1 MQTVESLN
9 LFPVWLN
16 PGHLVATARVVLQG
30 HRIRALGVVDGERLL
45 GVVSMDGLIGQPED
59 ARLKDVMDPPQL
71 VLEADM
77 AIRRV
82 AELFVE
88 SGAERAPVMRG
99 GKFLGI
105 VTASMLLKELRRSWD
120 PLTGLSWSDGLREW
134 GIDAL
139 RNGKEIVVF
148 FVDLDDFG
156 EYNKR
161 YGHIVGDKVLQ
172 LVADTLKDFVDPRSG
187 ILVRYGGDEFAI
199 GMVGIQQEGQE
210 LARRLRSVSRD
221 LMVPEAE
228 EPVTFCVGVAGGKRT
243 RERENVHYSST
254 LDNLINLA
262 SQECILQKRNKPSI
276 VATAVAAVPE
286 PEARINES
294 ANKPIATLIQ
304 EARGQEVGVLSVIAD
319 ENSPTALTQVVLK
332 IGDAVVS
339 GVHARMGRP
348 VLESVAIAT
357 GKALQ
362 RQYEGSILTPK
373 MVNLTEGTNGERFVM
388 ITAEME
394 RNGGVVPVSGVKAVG
409 RDLYVSVA
417 EATVEAFQSK

>member
-9 LFPVWLN
+9 LLPVWLN

-30 HRIRALGVVDGERLL
+30 HRVRALGVVDNDRLM
-45 GVVSMDGLIGQPED
+45 GIVTMDGLVGQPED
-59 ARLKDVMDPPQL
+59 LPLKEVMEPPQVL
-71 VLEADM
+71 VEADTP
-77 AIRRV
+77 IRRV

-134 GIDAL
+134 GIEAL
-139 RNGKEIVVF
+139 RNGKEIVVL

-156 EYNKR
+156 DYNKR

-172 LVADTLKDFVDPRSG
+172 LVADTLKDYVDPKSG
-187 ILVRYGGDEFAI
+187 VLVRYGGDEFAI
-199 GMVGIQQEGQE
+199 GLVGIQAEGHE
-210 LARRLRSVSRD
+210 MARRIRAASQD
-221 LMVPEAE
+221 LLVPEAE
-228 EPVTFCVGVAGGKRT
+228 EPVTFCVGMAGGKRT

-262 SQECILQKRNKPSI
+262 SQECIVQKRNKPSMAVVQI
-276 VATAVAAVPE
+276 QQPATKSQDV
-286 PEARINES
+286 
-294 ANKPIATLIQ
+294 K
-304 EARGQEVGVLSVIAD
+304 VLSVIAD
-319 ENSPTALTQVVLK
+319 ENSPTALTQVVLS
-332 IGDAVVS
+332 IGDSVVS

-362 RQYEGSILTPK
+362 RHYEGNLITPK

-394 RNGGVVPVSGVKAVG
+394 RGGEAVPVSGVKTVG

-417 EATVEAFQSK
+417 EATVEAFQSKS

>member
-1 MQTVESLN
+1 
-9 LFPVWLN
+9 
-16 PGHLVATARVVLQG
+16 VATARVVLQG
-30 HRIRALGVVDGERLL
+30 HRVRALAVLDSERLM
-45 GVVSMDGLIGQPED
+45 GIVSMDGLIGQPDD
-59 ARLKDVMDPPQL
+59 ASLRDVMEPPQ
-71 VLEADM
+71 VILESDT

-88 SGAERAPVMRG
+88 QNVERAPVMRG
-99 GKFLGI
+99 GKFIGI

-134 GIDAL
+134 GIESL
-139 RNGKEIVVF
+139 RNGKEIVVM

-156 EYNKR
+156 AYNKR

-172 LVADTLKDFVDPRSG
+172 LVADSLKDYVDPREG

-199 GMVGIQQEGQE
+199 GLVGTQQEGQD
-210 LARRLRSVSRD
+210 LARRIRMVSRE
-221 LMVPEAE
+221 LVVPEAE
-228 EPVTFCVGVAGGKRT
+228 EPVTFCVGMAGGKRT

-262 SQECILQKRNKPSI
+262 SQDCITQKRNKPS
-276 VATAVAAVPE
+276 VSAVAVAAV
-286 PEARINES
+286 
-294 ANKPIATLIQ
+294 KIQ
-304 EARGQEVGVLSVIAD
+304 DAKVLSVIAD
-319 ENSPTALTQVVLK
+319 ENSPTALTQVVLS

-357 GKALQ
+357 SKALQ
-362 RQYEGSILTPK
+362 RHFEGSVLTPK
-373 MVNLTEGTNGERFVM
+373 MVNLTEGMNGERFVM

-394 RNGGVVPVSGVKAVG
+394 RGGQTMPLSGVKSVG

-417 EATVEAFQSK
+417 EATVEAFHSK

>member
-30 HRIRALGVVDGERLL
+30 HRVRALGVVDNDRLM
-45 GVVSMDGLIGQPED
+45 GIVTMDGLVGQPEELP
-59 ARLKDVMDPPQL
+59 LKDVMEPPQVL
-71 VLEADM
+71 VEADTP
-77 AIRRV
+77 IRRV

-134 GIDAL
+134 GIEAL
-139 RNGKEIVVF
+139 RNGKEIVVL

-172 LVADTLKDFVDPRSG
+172 LVADTLKDYVDPRNG

-199 GMVGIQQEGQE
+199 GFVGIQQDGHD
-210 LARRLRSVSRD
+210 LARRLRAASRD
-221 LMVPEAE
+221 LMVAEAE
-228 EPVTFCVGVAGGKRT
+228 EPVTFCVGIAGGKRT

-262 SQECILQKRNKPSI
+262 SQECIVQKRNKPSI
-276 VATAVAAVPE
+276 VKGQAAVEMQQP
-286 PEARINES
+286 PS
-294 ANKPIATLIQ
+294 ASTAAQKPMDIK
-304 EARGQEVGVLSVIAD
+304 VLSVIAD
-319 ENSPTALTQVVLK
+319 ENSPTALTQVVLS

-362 RQYEGSILTPK
+362 RHYDGALLTPK

-388 ITAEME
+388 ITAEMD
-394 RNGGVVPVSGVKAVG
+394 RTGTMYPVSGVKAVG

>member
-9 LFPVWLN
+9 LVPVWLN

-30 HRIRALGVVDGERLL
+30 HRVRALGVVDNDRLL
-45 GVVSMDGLIGQPED
+45 GIVTMDGLIGQPD
-59 ARLKDVMDPPQL
+59 DLPLKEVMEPPQ
-71 VLEADM
+71 VLIEADTP
-77 AIRRV
+77 IRRV
-82 AELFVE
+82 AELYVE
-88 SGAERAPVMRG
+88 TGAEREPVMKG
-99 GKFLGI
+99 GRFLGI

-120 PLTGLSWSDGLREW
+120 PLTGLSWSDALREW
-134 GIDAL
+134 GIEAL
-139 RNGKEIVVF
+139 RNGKEIVVL

-156 EYNKR
+156 AYNKR

-172 LVADTLKDFVDPRSG
+172 LVAATLKDFVDPRSG

-199 GMVGIQQEGQE
+199 GLVAIQEEGQE
-210 LARRLRSVSRD
+210 LARRIMSVSRE

-228 EPVTFCVGVAGGKRT
+228 EPVSFCVGVAGGKRT
-243 RERENVHYSST
+243 RERENVHYHAT

-262 SQECILQKRNKPSI
+262 SQECIVQKRNKPSKAV
-276 VATAVAAVPE
+276 VAMAAAKTQDV
-286 PEARINES
+286 R
-294 ANKPIATLIQ
+294 
-304 EARGQEVGVLSVIAD
+304 VLSVIAD
-319 ENSPTALTQVVLK
+319 ENSPTALTQVVLS
-332 IGDAVVS
+332 IADSVVS

-357 GKALQ
+357 GKAMQ
-362 RQYEGSILTPK
+362 RHFEDGNLTPK

-394 RNGGVVPVSGVKAVG
+394 RGGGPPEPVSGVKAVG

>member
-9 LFPVWLN
+9 LIPVWLN

-30 HRIRALGVVDGERLL
+30 HRVRALAVLDSERLM
-45 GVVSMDGLIGQPED
+45 GIVSMDGLIGQPDD
-59 ARLKDVMDPPQL
+59 ASLRDVMEPPQ
-71 VLEADM
+71 VILESDTS
-77 AIRRV
+77 IRRV

-88 SGAERAPVMRG
+88 QNVERAPVMKG

-134 GIDAL
+134 GIEAL
-139 RNGKEIVVF
+139 RNSKEIVVL

-156 EYNKR
+156 AYNKR

-172 LVADTLKDFVDPRSG
+172 LVAESLKDYVDPRDG

-199 GMVGIQQEGQE
+199 GLVGTQQEGQD
-210 LARRLRSVSRD
+210 LARRIRMVSRE
-221 LMVPEAE
+221 LVVPEAE
-228 EPVTFCVGVAGGKRT
+228 EPVTFCVGMAGGKRT

-262 SQECILQKRNKPSI
+262 SQDCIHQKKSKPSM
-276 VATAVAAVPE
+276 TAVASLP
-286 PEARINES
+286 
-294 ANKPIATLIQ
+294 ATPVKM
-304 EARGQEVGVLSVIAD
+304 ADAKVLSVIAD
-319 ENSPTALTQVVLK
+319 ENSPTALTQVVLS

-357 GKALQ
+357 SKALQ
-362 RQYEGSILTPK
+362 RHYDGSVLTPK
-373 MVNLTEGTNGERFVM
+373 MVNLTEGINGERFVM
-388 ITAEME
+388 ITAEVE
-394 RNGGVVPVSGVKAVG
+394 REGQSLPLSGVKAVG

>member
-1 MQTVESLN
+1 MQTVEALN

-16 PGHLVATARVVLQG
+16 PGHWVATARIVLQG
-30 HRIRALGVVDGERLL
+30 HRVRALGVLDGERLL
-45 GVVSMDGLIGQPED
+45 GIVTLDGLFGQSDD
-59 ARLKDVMDPPQL
+59 AHLKDVMEPPQVL
-71 VLEADM
+71 VEADTP
-77 AIRRV
+77 IRRV

-88 SGAERAPVMRG
+88 QNLERAPVMRG

-139 RNGKEIVVF
+139 RNGKEIVVL

-172 LVADTLKDFVDPRSG
+172 LVADCLKDYVDPKDG

-199 GMVGIQQEGQE
+199 GLVAIQQEGQD
-210 LARRLRSVSRD
+210 LARRIRSVSRE
-221 LMVPEAE
+221 LVVAEAE

-262 SQECILQKRNKPSI
+262 SQECILQKRNKPSMAI
-276 VATAVAAVPE
+276 PNAVPTSAVVAAV
-286 PEARINES
+286 ES
-294 ANKPIATLIQ
+294 VAPSVPAKPQ
-304 EARGQEVGVLSVIAD
+304 GVEVLSVIAD

-332 IGDAVVS
+332 SGEAVVS

-362 RQYEGSILTPK
+362 RQFEGANLTPR

-394 RNGGVVPVSGVKAVG
+394 RSGQVYPVSGVKAVG